1 MEVKRSQLC
10 INFATKILSLTSLKK
25 GTRTKMKANVHE
37 IFVPDEGSK
46 VLKWF
51 KFISKMAK
59 VCLQKKVCFS
69 FW

>member
-1 MEVKRSQLC
+1 
-10 INFATKILSLTSLKK
+10 
-25 GTRTKMKANVHE
+25 MKANVHE
-37 IFVPDEGSK
+37 MFVPDEGSK
-46 VLKWF
+46 VLKWV